1 MRIRSLPVCLVAM
14 VMLFASGQVLAFDSP
29 QKPSPRPAPA
39 VSAPQD
45 PLAAAR
51 GFIASKDW
59 PHAIASLKDL
69 TAKEPNNADAF
80 NLLGFSQRNAGD
92 IHAALASYDK
102 ALTINPNH
110 KGAHEYRGETFLKLN
125 DLPKAQAEQARL
137 QSLCPRGCEELDE
150 LSKAIAAY
158 QKAKPSK

>member
-1 MRIRSLPVCLVAM
+1 MRVGSLPVCLVTI
-14 VMLFASGQVLAFDSP
+14 VMLCASGQVLAFDSGP
-29 QKPSPRPAPA
+29 KPSPRPAPA

-45 PLAAAR
+45 QLAAAR

-80 NLLGFSQRNAGD
+80 N
-92 IHAALASYDK
+92 
-102 ALTINPNH
+102 PNH
-110 KGAHEYRGETFLKLN
+110 KGAHEYRGETYLKLN

-137 QSLCPRGCEELDE
+137 KALCPRGCEELDE